1 MRDTNCRRLRIVGV
15 VLAAALAAVAAGA
28 EEPGVVIALDSSRSL
43 SPAESRS
50 AATLARDLAV
60 RLAATAPTA
69 VLTFDDEVR
78 WLARAGEP
86 GAEAALDAL
95 TPSGR
100 FTVMHDG
107 LVEGVR
113 SLAGGGVLVLLSDGK
128 DENSATTLEDVA
140 RLASERGV
148 RVVALGAGRVDERA
162 MRRLAL
168 LTGGLYAGS
177 AAVADRDA
185 LAAEVESLRRQVAAE
200 AAPPPAPAPVEV
212 VAPPPVVEVAPP
224 PAPRDGARLL
234 LILGALLATLGVIVG
249 FLLARR
255 RPAAR
260 AAAGEE
266 LDAGTK
272 PGVVVAESAPP
283 PATAPDAVE
292 SVDEISMARLQGRPQ
307 VPPGGL
313 SEAPPADAAAMQGLP
328 FSEAIERTLVLTE
341 EVVLTVREAGRPAR
355 DYRLPLGR
363 AVDIGRD
370 AQRNT
375 LAFHDATMSSRH
387 LRLALEDGAVLVADL
402 GSTNGVL
409 VQERRVASARLLP
422 GDRFRAGMVEFE
434 IGLRRA
440 GNL

>member
-1 MRDTNCRRLRIVGV
+1 
-15 VLAAALAAVAAGA
+15 
-28 EEPGVVIALDSSRSL
+28 
-43 SPAESRS
+43 
-50 AATLARDLAV
+50 
-60 RLAATAPTA
+60 
-69 VLTFDDEVR
+69 
-78 WLARAGEP
+78 
-86 GAEAALDAL
+86 
-95 TPSGR
+95 
-100 FTVMHDG
+100 
-107 LVEGVR
+107 
-113 SLAGGGVLVLLSDGK
+113 
-128 DENSATTLEDVA
+128 
-140 RLASERGV
+140 
-148 RVVALGAGRVDERA
+148 
-162 MRRLAL
+162 
-168 LTGGLYAGS
+168 
-177 AAVADRDA
+177 
-185 LAAEVESLRRQVAAE
+185 
-200 AAPPPAPAPVEV
+200 VEV

-224 PAPRDGARLL
+224 PAPRDGSRLL
-234 LILGALLATLGVIVG
+234 LILGALLATVGVVVG

-260 AAAGEE
+260 GAAGEE

-272 PGVVVAESAPP
+272 PGVVVAESAPHP
-283 PATAPDAVE
+283 VASADVAEP
-292 SVDEISMARLQGRPQ
+292 VDEISMARLQGRPQ

-313 SEAPPADAAAMQGLP
+313 AEAPPADAAAMQRLP

-341 EVVLTVREAGRPAR
+341 EVVLTVREPGRPAR

-387 LRLALEDGAVLVADL
+387 LRLALEDGAVLLADL